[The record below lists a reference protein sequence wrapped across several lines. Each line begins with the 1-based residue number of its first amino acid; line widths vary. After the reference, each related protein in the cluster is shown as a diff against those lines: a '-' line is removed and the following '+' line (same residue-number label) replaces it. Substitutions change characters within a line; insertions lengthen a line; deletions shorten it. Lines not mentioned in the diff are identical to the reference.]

1 MAPSTSSSARGRWS
15 TGSRA
20 RSASTRRTPRRSSR
34 LAPAEFT
41 LHARNPDRD
50 VVFGGRHLVFGS
62 VGGPAFANDL
72 DRGRRAGTFADF
84 QEYVRLV
91 GALDVIH
98 QEGGGPIEPN
108 DLPVETRHLD
118 MYRTFATELDKT
130 WQGLGFG
137 ATVVE
142 DALDVLGIVRGVDRE
157 TLVREPSAMTVI
169 NTNSPLRLDG
179 PMGDGL
185 IHMARFG
192 QPVVA
197 TPFTLAG
204 AMSVVSLAGAIA
216 QQNAEALF
224 LVALA
229 QIVRPGTPMIYGAFT
244 SNVDMRT
251 GAPAFGTPEYVKG
264 ALASGQ
270 MARRY
275 GLPWRSSNATAS
287 NVVDAQ
293 AAYESEM
300 AVWGSIMGGVNL
312 LYQGA
317 GWLEG
322 GLTASYEKLII
333 DAEILQ
339 MMSEVL
345 QPLEVSEATLGFDAL
360 ADVGPGRSLLRER
373 AYARTLRDGLL
384 PPARVR
390 LAQLRDVGGRRRP
403 DRHGTGE
410 HHLEAAAR
418 RGGAACARSRPGRG
432 ARRVRG
438 ASEAGDPRRGL
449 SGGAAPDR
457 NTRGPFID
465 AIGESRG
472 LGVDRIR
479 IPPIDAGRPA
489 PSPNGPRRFL
499 RVDGVVATATVDN
512 ATTVVSLSGQRTK
525 RPRRPPIMAI
535 ATPILERPQLDVD
548 FAAPAGREALERA
561 ATSLSSHGF
570 ETVIVS
576 DGATARDFVLAQ
588 IPRGST
594 VHWGAGVTVDQ
605 IGLADA
611 LSVSGDVEALRP
623 RLSAMDRAT
632 QGDEMRR
639 IGTVPDVFVNS
650 ANAVT
655 EDGSIVSGSA
665 SGSQLGPI
673 VFGAGRVFFVIGAQ
687 KVVPDLEIRPPAHR
701 DPRRPARGRPS
712 PRGVRLPHGPQ
723 QGPDPQRR
731 ASRPHHRGPRR
742 GGHRLLKRL
751 TA

>member
-1 MAPSTSSSARGRWS
+1 MARSMSSSEPARWS
-15 TGSRA
+15 IERRA
-20 RSASTRRTPRRSSR
+20 RSAWIPAQAESLVA
-34 LAPAEFT
+34 LAPTEFT
-41 LHARNPDRD
+41 LHARNPERN

-72 DRGRRAGTFADF
+72 DRGRRAGSFADF

-91 GALDVIH
+91 GTLDVIH

-118 MYRTFATELDKT
+118 MYRTFAMELDKT

-142 DALDVLGIVRGVDRE
+142 DALEVLGIVRGVDRE
-157 TLVREPSAMTVI
+157 TLIREPSAMTVI

-229 QIVRPGTPMIYGAFT
+229 QIVRPGAPMIYGAFT

-264 ALASGQ
+264 AIVSGQ

-345 QPLEVSEATLGFDAL
+345 QPLEVSDATLGLDAL
-360 ADVGPGRSLLRER
+360 ADVGPGGHFFGSAHTLER
-373 AYARTLRDGLL
+373 YETASFYRPIVVG
-384 PPARVR
+384 
-390 LAQLRDVGGRRRP
+390 LAQLRDMGSGWRP
-403 DRHGTGE
+403 DGDGTGQR
-410 HHLEAAAR
+410 HLEAAAG
-418 RGGAACARSRPGRG
+418 RGRPAAAGSGPGRG
-432 ARRVRG
+432 TGRVRG
-438 ASEAGDPRRGL
+438 AAQAGDRRREL
-449 SGGAAPDR
+449 
-457 NTRGPFID
+457 TW
-465 AIGESRG
+465 
-472 LGVDRIR
+472 
-479 IPPIDAGRPA
+479 
-489 PSPNGPRRFL
+489 
-499 RVDGVVATATVDN
+499 
-512 ATTVVSLSGQRTK
+512 
-525 RPRRPPIMAI
+525 
-535 ATPILERPQLDVD
+535 
-548 FAAPAGREALERA
+548 PAGDRR
-561 ATSLSSHGF
+561 SLHM
-570 ETVIVS
+570 
-576 DGATARDFVLAQ
+576 Q
-588 IPRGST
+588 
-594 VHWGAGVTVDQ
+594 
-605 IGLADA
+605 
-611 LSVSGDVEALRP
+611 
-623 RLSAMDRAT
+623 RLWY
-632 QGDEMRR
+632 G
-639 IGTVPDVFVNS
+639 
-650 ANAVT
+650 
-655 EDGSIVSGSA
+655 
-665 SGSQLGPI
+665 
-673 VFGAGRVFFVIGAQ
+673 
-687 KVVPDLEIRPPAHR
+687 
-701 DPRRPARGRPS
+701 
-712 PRGVRLPHGPQ
+712 
-723 QGPDPQRR
+723 
-731 ASRPHHRGPRR
+731 
-742 GGHRLLKRL
+742 
-751 TA
+751 